1 MTDFDISG
9 APKAEIVRRRWP
21 FSPIWIIPIA
31 AGLIAIGL
39 AMEQIARQGP
49 TVTIS
54 FKDAG
59 GIGGGKKPNKNK
71 DATIGLGSSVRFV
84 SDYSTGE
91 GKAKDCAQTAGF
103 GTEREPSS

>member
-54 FKDAG
+54 FKAAG
-59 GIGGGKKPNKNK
+59 GIFAGKKPIKYK
-71 DATIGLGSSVRFV
+71 KVYIGLVSSGSFSLNFKKGGRKSKNF
-84 SDYSTGE
+84 
-91 GKAKDCAQTAGF
+91 
-103 GTEREPSS
+103 REL